1 MTRAQYQDKILGKN
15 EEWIKREVK
24 YWRQKK
30 KKIVLTQGSFDLIH
44 IGHGRYLQ
52 EARNYGDVLFVGVDS
67 DEKVK
72 KRKGPERPVVPE
84 DERLEMLSYLDSVDF
99 AILKPYDVEK
109 WWLIKL
115 IQPDVL
121 IATKKTYTTKQKEAL
136 KQYCGEIVVLEE
148 QAVTSTS
155 AKIRRVQI
163 GAAKDISTTL
173 SNKLIKT
180 IEQVLEEVKNGN
192 HENN

>member
-52 EARNYGDVLFVGVDS
+52 EAKNYGDVLFVGMDS
-67 DEKVK
+67 DEKVRR
-72 KRKGPERPVVPE
+72 RKGPERPVVPE
-84 DERLEMLSYLDSVDF
+84 EERLEMLSYLDSVDF
-99 AILKPYDVEK
+99 AILKPVEVEK

-115 IQPDVL
+115 IRPDVL
-121 IATKKTYTTKQKEAL
+121 IATKRTYTAKQREAL
-136 KQYCGEIVVLEE
+136 KEYCGEVVVLEE
-148 QAVTSTS
+148 QATTSTS

-163 GAAKDISTTL
+163 GAAKEISTTL
-173 SNKLIKT
+173 SAKLVKT
-180 IEQVLEEVKNGN
+180 IEQVLEEIKNGDSD
-192 HENN
+192 